1 LFFILN
7 LTQNQS
13 LVSKTTSETR
23 KLMEWNF
30 FVWIAFFQ
38 AVVIKQLPEIFGGGG
53 GSICIF
59 NLFGESSRMALS

>member
-1 LFFILN
+1 
-7 LTQNQS
+7 
-13 LVSKTTSETR
+13 
-23 KLMEWNF
+23 MEWNF

>member
-1 LFFILN
+1 
-7 LTQNQS
+7 
-13 LVSKTTSETR
+13 
-23 KLMEWNF
+23 MEWNF

-53 GSICIF
+53 GGSICIF

>member
-1 LFFILN
+1 LN
-7 LTQNQS
+7 LTQNQP
-13 LVSKTTSETR
+13 LVSKTTSET
-23 KLMEWNF
+23 KKEMEWNF

-59 NLFGESSRMALS
+59 NLLGESSRMALS